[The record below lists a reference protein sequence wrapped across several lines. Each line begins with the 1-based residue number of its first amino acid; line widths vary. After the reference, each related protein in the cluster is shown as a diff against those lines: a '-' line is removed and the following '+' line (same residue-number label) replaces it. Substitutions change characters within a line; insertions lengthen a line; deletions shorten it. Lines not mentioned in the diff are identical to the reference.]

1 MLPTNPMDL
10 PTTQRLLEEHI
21 AAGDIT
27 QADVDLLK
35 RGYRSMAT
43 TTFLGSLVGIP
54 VYIVMSRRRPPPSL
68 LTRLVA
74 ASFMASTGSFLGF
87 TIGGAAAA
95 MEVSQ
100 HMEDSQRCVF
110 PPTLT
115 SKTLLIVFSL
125 SSKLHVFEDIMVTS
139 KRIAA
144 TQGQF
149 GPTVAADWGGATAST
164 ESSPVTESKMSD
176 DLQGSGDV
184 WDAEASE
191 RRIEEERERGVVGAT
206 GGIAAQTGSTWDRLR
221 QQSSARPS
229 AQSTQSS
236 TETTST
242 RAQPPVKPSNP
253 LDLTTSS
260 SSKYPPGLS
269 VEEKIEME
277 AAEERRREQEE
288 FERLVE
294 REREAARVGR
304 EVEMGKW

>member
-1 MLPTNPMDL
+1 MNRSTDPRGEVVISHSFPRHPCDPYPLSAPILLTTSPQNFRKMTMLPTNPMDL

-110 PPTLT
+110 GA
-115 SKTLLIVFSL
+115 FSFRFT
-125 SSKLHVFEDIMVTS
+125 H
-139 KRIAA
+139 
-144 TQGQF
+144 GN
-149 GPTVAADWGGATAST
+149 WC
-164 ESSPVTESKMSD
+164 
-176 DLQGSGDV
+176 
-184 WDAEASE
+184 
-191 RRIEEERERGVVGAT
+191 
-206 GGIAAQTGSTWDRLR
+206 
-221 QQSSARPS
+221 
-229 AQSTQSS
+229 
-236 TETTST
+236 
-242 RAQPPVKPSNP
+242 
-253 LDLTTSS
+253 
-260 SSKYPPGLS
+260 
-269 VEEKIEME
+269 
-277 AAEERRREQEE
+277 
-288 FERLVE
+288 
-294 REREAARVGR
+294 
-304 EVEMGKW
+304 